1 MNRFVTV
8 NLDKYYNHKIIYR
21 QEPKEKIGKE
31 IGLDNVFILRS
42 DIKLNEHQVLDEVD
56 FDFCF
61 KKFDNVV
68 CDRQR
73 IQINAQAQVSKI
85 HFVAFSYWGDTNE
98 YFKLIYDDLSEE
110 NIRVPFTDWSHMAYG
125 CIDVSFNYDGKTT
138 TIRKFITTG
147 AWKHLAYLHHITCET
162 AQRKTVKE
170 IVLPDNMFIHIFA
183 ITLEK

>member
-98 YFKLIYDDLSEE
+98 YFKLI
-110 NIRVPFTDWSHMAYG
+110 
-125 CIDVSFNYDGKTT
+125 
-138 TIRKFITTG
+138 
-147 AWKHLAYLHHITCET
+147 
-162 AQRKTVKE
+162 
-170 IVLPDNMFIHIFA
+170 
-183 ITLEK
+183 

>member
-1 MNRFVTV
+1 M
-8 NLDKYYNHKIIYR
+8 
-21 QEPKEKIGKE
+21 
-31 IGLDNVFILRS
+31 
-42 DIKLNEHQVLDEVD
+42 
-56 FDFCF
+56 
-61 KKFDNVV
+61 
-68 CDRQR
+68 
-73 IQINAQAQVSKI
+73 
-85 HFVAFSYWGDTNE
+85 
-98 YFKLIYDDLSEE
+98 SEE

-147 AWKHLAYLHHITCET
+147 AWKYMAYLHHITCET